1 MTEQS
6 SLRTINKSKNQQH
19 PFHLLGSSKLP
30 VFMATFAG
38 GLAITIIIKLQNV
51 SNLAKFLTVGSDIME
66 PFFAVS
72 NAMPS
77 TELPDSIVDARILQF
92 LVLILITM

>member
-1 MTEQS
+1 MSDQFN
-6 SLRTINKSKNQQH
+6 LLTINKSKNQQH

-38 GLAITIIIKLQNV
+38 CLAITTIIKLQNI
-51 SNLAKFLTVGSDIME
+51 SNLAKFLTVGADIME
-66 PFFAVS
+66 PFFSVM
-72 NAMPS
+72 NASPS
-77 TELPDSIVDARILQF
+77 TELPDSVVDARILQF